1 LGFSLFFAFYFSVTL
16 IVHIITSSSFFLYG
30 SLAEII
36 GVDVKTSFGDFEV
49 LEPLLSKFEVLE
61 PAFEMQN
68 YCLGLLSDAQDGKN
82 QIQSSI
88 DNFVVSDLAK
98 NVFRELGR
106 SVREQCCKV
115 GRS

>member
-1 LGFSLFFAFYFSVTL
+1 M
-16 IVHIITSSSFFLYG
+16 
-30 SLAEII
+30 
-36 GVDVKTSFGDFEV
+36 DVKTNFGDFEV

-88 DNFVVSDLAK
+88 DNFFVSDLAK